1 MTTVYA
7 RHVDLRL
14 TAVEDEGVVLHLGSL
29 RYFTVNE
36 TGLTILQELLQPRT
50 LDDLVKAV
58 TDAYDVSNELA
69 EETTRAFIQ
78 RCVEAKL
85 LRVEER

>member
-1 MTTVYA
+1 MTTLYS
-7 RHVDLRL
+7 RHADLRL

-36 TGLTILQELLQPRT
+36 TGLVILQELLQPRT
-50 LDDLVKAV
+50 IDELVKAV
-58 TDAYDVSNELA
+58 TEAYDVSDDLA
-69 EETTRAFIQ
+69 EQTTREFLT

-85 LRVEER
+85 LHTEDR

>member
-1 MTTVYA
+1 MTTVYS
-7 RHVDLRL
+7 RHADLRL

-36 TGLTILQELLQPRT
+36 TGLVILQELMQPRT
-50 LDDLVKAV
+50 IDELVKAV
-58 TDAYDVSNELA
+58 TDAYDVTDDVA
-69 EETTRAFIQ
+69 EETTRAFLS

-85 LRVEER
+85 LHTEDR